1 MRRAEGSGAKRRE
14 PSARRATLSGA
25 IVFACAALVTACVQP
40 RQWVRPDT
48 PPYQAQNDLDACWT
62 EAKANPPHP
71 LVPFEPQP
79 SFGLVPVPNGLTRSS
94 IVLVPNPEPAGADVT
109 VLQRRNDYV
118 GKCMRGRGYTPET

>member
-1 MRRAEGSGAKRRE
+1 MRRAEGSASKRRG
-14 PSARRATLSGA
+14 PSARRAGPSTVLP
-25 IVFACAALVTACVQP
+25 ACAVLLVACAQP
-40 RQWVRPDT
+40 RQWARPDT
-48 PPYQAQNDLDACWT
+48 PPYQTQNDLEACWT
-62 EAKANPPHP
+62 EAKANLPDP

-118 GKCMRGRGYTPET
+118 AKCMRGRGYAPER

>member
-1 MRRAEGSGAKRRE
+1 MLMMRRHEKDFMLRGDEKYGDELTKRVGE
-14 PSARRATLSGA
+14 FL
-25 IVFACAALVTACVQP
+25 
-40 RQWVRPDT
+40 
-48 PPYQAQNDLDACWT
+48 T
-62 EAKANPPHP
+62 ELAKADLPDP

-118 GKCMRGRGYTPET
+118 AKCMRGRGYAPER

>member
-1 MRRAEGSGAKRRE
+1 
-14 PSARRATLSGA
+14 
-25 IVFACAALVTACVQP
+25 
-40 RQWVRPDT
+40 VRPDT
-48 PPYQAQNDLDACWT
+48 PPYQTQNDLEACWT
-62 EAKANPPHP
+62 EAKADLPDP

-118 GKCMRGRGYTPET
+118 AKCMRGRGYAPER